1 MKKVLALAVLF
12 GVSVWTLTFAQETT
26 TTTTDEGSSETTI
39 TTTGAETTTGK
50 KAKRQE
56 KRNQQLQKKEQIMQ
70 KKAVKVGARAERLR
84 GIIAKI
90 NNGFLTSLL
99 TQIDHLIAKAKTE
112 ESKVMIWDIKLL
124 IQDKLGLLSGSTV
137 EDPTGTGSTV
147 TPPTDEDEDE
157 DETEDETEDED
168 EDETETSTGS
178 TVE

>member
-1 MKKVLALAVLF
+1 MKKLLVLAVLLGASF
-12 GVSVWTLTFAQETT
+12 TTLTFAQEETT
-26 TTTTDEGSSETTI
+26 TTTGEGSSGTVI
-39 TTTGAETTTGK
+39 TTTGDTTTGSTVTGH

-56 KRNQQLQKKEQIMQ
+56 KRAQQLQKKEQIMQ

-90 NNGFLTSLL
+90 NDGFLKSLL
-99 TQIDHLIAKAKTE
+99 TQIDHLFAKAKTE

-147 TPPTDEDEDE
+147 TTPTDDDDEDEDE
-157 DETEDETEDED
+157 NEDD
-168 EDETETSTGS
+168 
-178 TVE
+178 